1 MTSSNVVPPSISLP
15 ARFELPKDLIGGE
28 FWDSPIFLAGSSA
41 ASLTI
46 SYFVL
51 NRKEKFNFPK
61 SILTDS
67 EKEIYEQ
74 AYSKKLKQ
82 RKIKYA
88 VGSCIV
94 AGVTASLIFGNSFS
108 ISGFGGGGGMNCGPP
123 CGSDMPE

>member
-1 MTSSNVVPPSISLP
+1 VFYWALYGSISG
-15 ARFELPKDLIGGE
+15 I
-28 FWDSPIFLAGSSA
+28 IFSGYNEVMHWWRGDPYISKGSLALA

-46 SYFVL
+46 PYSVL
-51 NRKEKFNFPK
+51 NRKEKINFPK

-88 VGSCIV
+88 VGSTIV
-94 AGVTASLIFGNSFS
+94 AGVIVAVAFNPSFS
-108 ISGFGGGGGMNCGPP
+108 FSPSYSSGGPW
-123 CGSDMPE
+123 

>member
-1 MTSSNVVPPSISLP
+1 MSRADAFDWSSAVSLVNPTISV
-15 ARFELPKDLIGGE
+15 KTI
-28 FWDSPIFLAGSSA
+28 A
-41 ASLTI
+41 ASLAI
-46 SYFVL
+46 PYSVL
-51 NRKEKFNFPK
+51 NKNEKNNFPK
-61 SILTDS
+61 SILNITDS

-94 AGVTASLIFGNSFS
+94 AGVTASLMFGNSFS